1 MFNFSNLI
9 YVQLLGAVLSILS
22 FLVFTSAFR
31 TSKNTSIHD
40 DELEWMEYKD
50 ENENPYKHS
59 NISSLTDKNYSSEEE
74 ILNKYNT
81 QSLFKSA
88 FNQKLFSKKS
98 KDSREEDEISENV
111 DSIPITSVNKE
122 PEEFY
127 DEDFLFEDSL
137 DEKLQLQEKDEQID
151 DEVYEDFP
159 HEKSAVSIF
168 SKDQST
174 DIEIS
179 DIKELISTIKEEFRH

>member
-9 YVQLLGAVLSILS
+9 YVQLLGAFLSILS

-31 TSKNTSIHD
+31 TSKNTIVPD
-40 DELEWMEYKD
+40 DELEWIED
-50 ENENPYKHS
+50 EDDNTNEHS
-59 NISSLTDKNYSSEEE
+59 DISILIDNKYSAEEE

-88 FNQKLFSKKS
+88 FNQKLFSKKN
-98 KDSREEDEISENV
+98 KNSREEDEIFNNENLI
-111 DSIPITSVNKE
+111 STANTNKE
-122 PEEFY
+122 LEEFY
-127 DEDFLFEDSL
+127 DEDFLFEESL

-168 SKDQST
+168 SKDHST

-179 DIKELISTIKEEFRH
+179 DIKELISTIKEEFKH

>member
-9 YVQLLGAVLSILS
+9 YVQLLGAFLSILS

-31 TSKNTSIHD
+31 TSKNTVVPD
-40 DELEWMEYKD
+40 DELEWDEYED
-50 ENENPYKHS
+50 DNTNEYS
-59 NISSLTDKNYSSEEE
+59 ISSLTDKKHSAEEE

-98 KDSREEDEISENV
+98 KDFREEDEASDNP
-111 DSIPITSVNKE
+111 DSISITNVTKE
-122 PEEFY
+122 TEEFY

-137 DEKLQLQEKDEQID
+137 DEKLQLHEKDEQID

-159 HEKSAVSIF
+159 HEKSAISIF
-168 SKDQST
+168 SKDHSS

-179 DIKELISTIKEEFRH
+179 DIKELISTIKEEFKH

>member
-9 YVQLLGAVLSILS
+9 YVQLLGAFLSILS

-31 TSKNTSIHD
+31 TSKNTIVPD
-40 DELEWMEYKD
+40 DELEWIED
-50 ENENPYKHS
+50 DNTNEDS
-59 NISSLTDKNYSSEEE
+59 NISILTDKKYSAEEE

-81 QSLFKSA
+81 QSLFKST
-88 FNQKLFSKKS
+88 FNQKLFSKKNR
-98 KDSREEDEISENV
+98 DSREEDETSNNENSISTTN
-111 DSIPITSVNKE
+111 TNKE

-168 SKDQST
+168 SKDHST

-179 DIKELISTIKEEFRH
+179 DIKELISTIKEEFKH

>member
-9 YVQLLGAVLSILS
+9 YVQLLGAFLSILS

-31 TSKNTSIHD
+31 TSKNTIVPD
-40 DELEWMEYKD
+40 NELEWVEHEDDNDNTD
-50 ENENPYKHS
+50 EHS
-59 NISSLTDKNYSSEEE
+59 NISILTDKKYSAEEE

-88 FNQKLFSKKS
+88 FNQKLFSKKN
-98 KDSREEDEISENV
+98 KDSREEDEISNNES
-111 DSIPITSVNKE
+111 SISTPNTNKE
-122 PEEFY
+122 SEEFY
-127 DEDFLFEDSL
+127 DEDFLFEDSF
-137 DEKLQLQEKDEQID
+137 DEKLHLQEKDEQID

-168 SKDQST
+168 SKDHST

-179 DIKELISTIKEEFRH
+179 DIKELISTIKEEFKH

>member
-9 YVQLLGAVLSILS
+9 YVQLLGAFLSILS

-31 TSKNTSIHD
+31 TSKNTIVPD
-40 DELEWMEYKD
+40 DELEWIEHED
-50 ENENPYKHS
+50 DNTNEHS
-59 NISSLTDKNYSSEEE
+59 DISILIDKKYSAEEE

-81 QSLFKSA
+81 QSLFKST
-88 FNQKLFSKKS
+88 FNQKLFSKKNR
-98 KDSREEDEISENV
+98 DSREEDETSNNENSISTTN
-111 DSIPITSVNKE
+111 TNKE

-168 SKDQST
+168 SKDHST

-179 DIKELISTIKEEFRH
+179 DIKELISTIKEEFKH

>member
-9 YVQLLGAVLSILS
+9 YVQLLGAFLSILS

-31 TSKNTSIHD
+31 TSKNTIVPD
-40 DELEWMEYKD
+40 DELEWIED
-50 ENENPYKHS
+50 DNTNEHS
-59 NISSLTDKNYSSEEE
+59 DISILIDNKYSAEEE

-88 FNQKLFSKKS
+88 FNQKLFSKKN
-98 KDSREEDEISENV
+98 KDSREEDEIFNNES
-111 DSIPITSVNKE
+111 SISTPNTNKE
-122 PEEFY
+122 SEEFY
-127 DEDFLFEDSL
+127 DEDFLFEDSF
-137 DEKLQLQEKDEQID
+137 DEKLHLQEKDEQID

-168 SKDQST
+168 SKDHST

-179 DIKELISTIKEEFRH
+179 DIKELISTIKEEFKH